1 MLAYVVAWVVAAIA
15 FPALDALWFS
25 WSVSRF
31 YKPIIGEIMRPKF
44 SLAPAIAF
52 YVIYASAI
60 VYFGVRIGLQDASL
74 ASAALNGALLGFF
87 AYATFDL
94 SNQAILRVWST
105 KLSVVDMAW
114 GTVATATASA
124 IAYEVAS
131 LLA

>member
-1 MLAYVVAWVVAAIA
+1 MLVYLIAWIVAAVA
-15 FPALDALWFS
+15 FLALDALWFS
-25 WSVSRF
+25 WSVPRF

-44 SLAPAIAF
+44 SLAPAVAF
-52 YVIYASAI
+52 YVIYVSAI
-60 VYFGVRIGLQDASL
+60 VYFGVRVGLEEANLS
-74 ASAALNGALLGFF
+74 SAALNGALLGFF

-114 GTVATATASA
+114 GTVATAITSG

-131 LLA
+131 LVV

>member
-1 MLAYVVAWVVAAIA
+1 MLVYLIAWIVAAVA
-15 FPALDALWFS
+15 FLALDALWFS
-25 WSVSRF
+25 WSVPRF

-52 YVIYASAI
+52 YVIYVSAI
-60 VYFGVRIGLQDASL
+60 VYFGVRVGLEDASL

-114 GTVATATASA
+114 GTVATALASS
-124 IAYEVAS
+124 IAYEAAS
-131 LLA
+131 LVG